1 MNDLHLAPET
11 LDRRALLRA
20 LRALKKGDFTMRLPL
35 DLTGIDG
42 QIAEV
47 FNDIVE
53 MNESIASEFARVCKT
68 IGKEGQI
75 NQRLRVAGVV
85 GAWAGEMDSVNQL
98 IGDLARPTAAVAR
111 VIESVADGDLSQR
124 MLLEIDGLPLRGEFQ
139 RIGKVVNTMVT
150 QLNAFASEVSRVARE
165 VGTEGK
171 LGGQARV
178 PGAAGTWKDLTDNVN
193 ALAAN
198 LTGQMR
204 NIAEVTM
211 AVVKGDLSKK
221 ITVDV
226 RGETLE
232 LKSTINT
239 MVDQLNGFASEVSRV
254 AREVSTEGKLG
265 GQARVP
271 GVAGTWK
278 DLTDNVNAMAANLTG
293 QMRNIA
299 EVTTAVAKGDLS
311 KKITV
316 DVRGEILELKSTI
329 NTMVD
334 QLNGFASEVS
344 RVAREVGTEGK
355 LGGQARVP
363 GVAGTWKDLT
373 DNVNAMA
380 ANLTTQVRAIAEVA
394 TAVTQGDLTRS
405 IMVEAQGEVA
415 ALKDNINE
423 MIRNLKDTTLKNN
436 EQDWLKTNL
445 AKFSRMLQG
454 QGDLVAASQLVLS
467 ELAPLVHA
475 QQGVL
480 YAQSVQD
487 GEPILKLVASYASGS
502 EEQLPSVVRP
512 GEGLVGQC
520 ALEKKRILLED
531 LRQDYLR
538 IGSAIG
544 SAAPLNVVILPVL
557 FEGDV
562 KAVMELASIRRFNA
576 TRLLFLDQ
584 LAESIG
590 IVLNTIGANMRTREL
605 LAQSQSLT
613 RELQKQ
619 QQELK
624 QTNERLGYQAG
635 NLQKSESLLK
645 MQQEELRHANDE
657 LQHKAELLSDQMRQV
672 EYKNREIELAKAAL
686 EEKAEQLALSSR
698 YKSEFLANMSHELRT
713 PLNSLLILAKLLADN
728 PDATLTPKQIDY
740 AQTIYA
746 AGADLL
752 SLISDILD
760 LAKIE
765 SGTVTLD
772 FGPLRLTDLKD
783 YVERTFRPTALEQKL
798 DFSVSI
804 DPGLPVTIETDEKRL
819 QQVLKNLLSNAFKF
833 TARGSVQ
840 LRIAPA
846 ESGWSPGR
854 AQLATASEVIA
865 FIVSDTGVGIPANK
879 QKVIFEAFQQ
889 ADGTTSRRFGGTG
902 LGLSI
907 SRELTALLGGE
918 IAVQSV
924 PGAGSTFVLY
934 LPLPKEPVVSPPPAA
949 AIAADEIAPALPEA
963 LPDLAPDALADTLP
977 DTLSD
982 AVPTVEP
989 PPAAAEVAGAV
1000 ARVSD
1005 DRDDR
1010 DDIEPGDRVVLI
1022 VEGDA
1027 AFAGTVLDIAHERG
1041 FKAVIAPDGGAGLAL
1056 AQALRPDTI
1065 TLNLKLPDVDGWT
1078 VLERLKRTAHT
1089 RHIPVT
1095 LVSLADHTHDSVHLA
1110 AVAMVSREEAREALQ
1125 EALLRTRDLTGRDA
1139 KALLVADG
1147 DEARRADVEWYLRR
1161 EGVRVDSAA
1170 LGAEALQAVRSAA
1183 YDCVLLGP
1191 ELGDMGPIELLK
1203 RLVESEAITEMPF
1216 VIYGTEGLGG
1226 PAQEELRRL
1235 AEVLLL
1241 KRGPTRKAMLDEI
1254 TLFLKHT
1261 LGTHRVAGHELAAP
1275 PEIAQGL
1282 ANRKVLIVDD
1292 DVRNVFALTG
1302 ALEQCGMTVL
1312 NAESGKEGVEIL
1324 KSEPDVELVLMD
1336 IMMPELDGYDTIR
1349 IIRGY
1354 QQFRTLPIIALTAKA
1369 MKGDREKCLEAG
1381 ASDYI
1386 AKPVNV
1392 EQLTSLLRV
1401 WLNQ

>member
-53 MNESIASEFARVCKT
+53 MNESIASELARVCKT
-68 IGKEGQI
+68 VGKEGQI

-254 AREVSTEGKLG
+254 AREASTEGKLG
-265 GQARVP
+265 GQARVR
-271 GVAGTWK
+271 GVAGIWK

-1022 VEGDA
+1022 IEGDA

>member
-1 MNDLHLAPET
+1 
-11 LDRRALLRA
+11 
-20 LRALKKGDFTMRLPL
+20 MR
-35 DLTGIDG
+35 
-42 QIAEV
+42 
-47 FNDIVE
+47 
-53 MNESIASEFARVCKT
+53 
-68 IGKEGQI
+68 
-75 NQRLRVAGVV
+75 VV
-85 GAWAGEMDSVNQL
+85 L
-98 IGDLARPTAAVAR
+98 
-111 VIESVADGDLSQR
+111 
-124 MLLEIDGLPLRGEFQ
+124 
-139 RIGKVVNTMVT
+139 
-150 QLNAFASEVSRVARE
+150 
-165 VGTEGK
+165 
-171 LGGQARV
+171 
-178 PGAAGTWKDLTDNVN
+178 
-193 ALAAN
+193 
-198 LTGQMR
+198 
-204 NIAEVTM
+204 
-211 AVVKGDLSKK
+211 AVVIRFIVWCSLFYVLMSIYFRCDFKCFCLLILFVVFFFSSRRRHTRCLSDWSS
-221 ITVDV
+221 DV
-226 RGETLE
+226 CSSDLE

-278 DLTDNVNAMAANLTG
+278 DLTDNVNAMAANLT
-293 QMRNIA
+293 R
-299 EVTTAVAKGDLS
+299 
-311 KKITV
+311 
-316 DVRGEILELKSTI
+316 
-329 NTMVD
+329 
-334 QLNGFASEVS
+334 
-344 RVAREVGTEGK
+344 
-355 LGGQARVP
+355 
-363 GVAGTWKDLT
+363 
-373 DNVNAMA
+373 
-380 ANLTTQVRAIAEVA
+380 QVRKIAEVA
-394 TAVTQGDLTRS
+394 TAVAQGDLTRS

-445 AKFSRMLQG
+445 AKFSRMRQG

-487 GEPILKLVASYASGS
+487 GEPTLKLVASYAAGS

-538 IGSAIG
+538 IESAVG

-590 IVLNTIGANMRTREL
+590 IVLNTIGANMRTRDL

-657 LQHKAELLSDQMRQV
+657 LQHKAELLSEQMRQV

-924 PGAGSTFVLY
+924 PGAGS
-934 LPLPKEPVVSPPPAA
+934 K
-949 AIAADEIAPALPEA
+949 I
-963 LPDLAPDALADTLP
+963 
-977 DTLSD
+977 
-982 AVPTVEP
+982 
-989 PPAAAEVAGAV
+989 
-1000 ARVSD
+1000 
-1005 DRDDR
+1005 
-1010 DDIEPGDRVVLI
+1010 
-1022 VEGDA
+1022 
-1027 AFAGTVLDIAHERG
+1027 
-1041 FKAVIAPDGGAGLAL
+1041 
-1056 AQALRPDTI
+1056 
-1065 TLNLKLPDVDGWT
+1065 
-1078 VLERLKRTAHT
+1078 
-1089 RHIPVT
+1089 
-1095 LVSLADHTHDSVHLA
+1095 
-1110 AVAMVSREEAREALQ
+1110 
-1125 EALLRTRDLTGRDA
+1125 
-1139 KALLVADG
+1139 
-1147 DEARRADVEWYLRR
+1147 
-1161 EGVRVDSAA
+1161 
-1170 LGAEALQAVRSAA
+1170 
-1183 YDCVLLGP
+1183 
-1191 ELGDMGPIELLK
+1191 
-1203 RLVESEAITEMPF
+1203 
-1216 VIYGTEGLGG
+1216 
-1226 PAQEELRRL
+1226 
-1235 AEVLLL
+1235 
-1241 KRGPTRKAMLDEI
+1241 
-1254 TLFLKHT
+1254 
-1261 LGTHRVAGHELAAP
+1261 
-1275 PEIAQGL
+1275 
-1282 ANRKVLIVDD
+1282 
-1292 DVRNVFALTG
+1292 
-1302 ALEQCGMTVL
+1302 
-1312 NAESGKEGVEIL
+1312 
-1324 KSEPDVELVLMD
+1324 
-1336 IMMPELDGYDTIR
+1336 
-1349 IIRGY
+1349 
-1354 QQFRTLPIIALTAKA
+1354 
-1369 MKGDREKCLEAG
+1369 
-1381 ASDYI
+1381 
-1386 AKPVNV
+1386 
-1392 EQLTSLLRV
+1392 
-1401 WLNQ
+1401 

>member
-20 LRALKKGDFTMRLPL
+20 LRALKKGDFTTRLPL

-53 MNESIASEFARVCKT
+53 MNESIASELARVCKT
-68 IGKEGQI
+68 VGKEGQI
-75 NQRLRVAGVV
+75 NQRLRVAGLV

-139 RIGKVVNTMVT
+139 RIGKVVNTMVI
-150 QLNAFASEVSRVARE
+150 QLNALASEVSRVARE

-178 PGAAGTWKDLTDNVN
+178 PGVAGTWKDLTDNVN
-193 ALAAN
+193 AMAAN

-204 NIAEVTM
+204 NIAEVTT
-211 AVVKGDLSKK
+211 AVAKGDLSKK

-254 AREVSTEGKLG
+254 AREASSEGKLG
-265 GQARVP
+265 GQARVR
-271 GVAGTWK
+271 GAAGIWK
-278 DLTDNVNAMAANLTG
+278 DLTDSVNAMAASLTG

-405 IMVEAQGEVA
+405 VMVEAQGEVA

-487 GEPILKLVASYASGS
+487 GESTLKLVASYAAGS

-538 IGSAIG
+538 IESAVG

-590 IVLNTIGANMRTREL
+590 IVLNTIGANMRTRDL

-657 LQHKAELLSDQMRQV
+657 LQHKAELLSEQMRQV

-833 TARGSVQ
+833 TARGAVQ

-846 ESGWSPGR
+846 DSGWSPGR

-934 LPLPKEPVVSPPPAA
+934 LPLPREPVVSAPPAA

-963 LPDLAPDALADTLP
+963 LPDIAPDALADTLP
-977 DTLSD
+977 DT
-982 AVPTVEP
+982 VPTVEP

-1000 ARVSD
+1000 DRVS
-1005 DRDDR
+1005 DDR

-1022 VEGDA
+1022 VEDDA

-1089 RHIPVT
+1089 RRIPVT
-1095 LVSLADHTHDSVHLA
+1095 IVSLADHTHDSVHLA

-1139 KALLVADG
+1139 TALLVADG

-1203 RLVESEAITEMPF
+1203 RLVESEAIAEMPF

-1226 PAQEELRRL
+1226 PEQEQLRRL

-1261 LGTHRVAGHELAAP
+1261 LGTHRAAGHERAAP
-1275 PEIAQGL
+1275 PEIQQGL

-1354 QQFRTLPIIALTAKA
+1354 PQFRTLPIIALTAKA

>member
-1 MNDLHLAPET
+1 MIRNAHQTPGRVAEAAAFRRGGSMNDLHLAPET

-20 LRALKKGDFTMRLPL
+20 LRALKKGDFTTRLPL

-53 MNESIASEFARVCKT
+53 INESIASEIARVCKT
-68 IGKEGQI
+68 VGKEGQI

-85 GAWAGEMDSVNQL
+85 GAWASEMDSVNQL

-139 RIGKVVNTMVT
+139 RIAKAVNTMVI
-150 QLNAFASEVSRVARE
+150 QLNGFASEVSRVARE

-178 PGAAGTWKDLTDNVN
+178 PGVAGTWRGLTANVK
-193 ALAAN
+193 APAAN
-198 LTGQMR
+198 RTGQMR
-204 NIAEVTM
+204 NVAEVST
-211 AVVKGDLSKK
+211 AVAKGDMSKK

-226 RGETLE
+226 RGEILE
-232 LKSTINT
+232 LKSTSNT

-254 AREVSTEGKLG
+254 ARE
-265 GQARVP
+265 
-271 GVAGTWK
+271 
-278 DLTDNVNAMAANLTG
+278 
-293 QMRNIA
+293 
-299 EVTTAVAKGDLS
+299 
-311 KKITV
+311 
-316 DVRGEILELKSTI
+316 
-329 NTMVD
+329 
-334 QLNGFASEVS
+334 AS
-344 RVAREVGTEGK
+344 TEGK

-487 GEPILKLVASYASGS
+487 GEPTLRLVASYAAGS

-624 QTNERLGYQAG
+624 QTNERLGYQAE
-635 NLQKSESLLK
+635 NPQKSESLPK

-804 DPGLPVTIETDEKRL
+804 DPRLPVTIETDEKRL

-865 FIVSDTGVGIPANK
+865 FIVSDTGLGIPANK
-879 QKVIFEAFQQ
+879 QKVLFEAFQP

-949 AIAADEIAPALPEA
+949 AIAADEIARALPEA
-963 LPDLAPDALADTLP
+963 LPDIAPDALADALP
-977 DTLSD
+977 DT
-982 AVPTVEP
+982 VPTVEP

-1000 ARVSD
+1000 DRVS
-1005 DRDDR
+1005 DDR

-1022 VEGDA
+1022 VEDDA

-1226 PAQEELRRL
+1226 PEQEELRRL

-1254 TLFLKHT
+1254 TLFLKQT

-1282 ANRKVLIVDD
+1282 ANRKVLIVDA
-1292 DVRNVFALTG
+1292 DVRNVFAFPG
-1302 ALEQCGMTVL
+1302 EREQCGMTGL

-1354 QQFRTLPIIALTAKA
+1354 PQFRTLPIIALTAKA

>member
-1 MNDLHLAPET
+1 
-11 LDRRALLRA
+11 
-20 LRALKKGDFTMRLPL
+20 
-35 DLTGIDG
+35 
-42 QIAEV
+42 
-47 FNDIVE
+47 
-53 MNESIASEFARVCKT
+53 
-68 IGKEGQI
+68 
-75 NQRLRVAGVV
+75 
-85 GAWAGEMDSVNQL
+85 
-98 IGDLARPTAAVAR
+98 
-111 VIESVADGDLSQR
+111 
-124 MLLEIDGLPLRGEFQ
+124 
-139 RIGKVVNTMVT
+139 
-150 QLNAFASEVSRVARE
+150 
-165 VGTEGK
+165 
-171 LGGQARV
+171 
-178 PGAAGTWKDLTDNVN
+178 
-193 ALAAN
+193 
-198 LTGQMR
+198 
-204 NIAEVTM
+204 
-211 AVVKGDLSKK
+211 
-221 ITVDV
+221 
-226 RGETLE
+226 
-232 LKSTINT
+232 
-239 MVDQLNGFASEVSRV
+239 ASEVSRV

-487 GEPILKLVASYASGS
+487 GEPILKLVATYASGS

-590 IVLNTIGANMRTREL
+590 IVLNTIGANMRTRDL

-934 LPLPKEPVVSPPPAA
+934 LPLPKEPVVSPSPAA
-949 AIAADEIAPALPEA
+949 AIAADEIASALPEA
-963 LPDLAPDALADTLP
+963 LPDIAPDALADTLP
-977 DTLSD
+977 HTLSDALSD

-1147 DEARRADVEWYLRR
+1147 DEARRADVEWHLRR

-1226 PAQEELRRL
+1226 PEQEQLRRL

>member
-53 MNESIASEFARVCKT
+53 MNESIASELARVCKT
-68 IGKEGQI
+68 VGKEGQI

-254 AREVSTEGKLG
+254 AREASTEGKLG
-265 GQARVP
+265 GQARVR
-271 GVAGTWK
+271 GVAGIWK

-1226 PAQEELRRL
+1226 PEQEELRRL

-1261 LGTHRVAGHELAAP
+1261 LGTHRAAGHELAAP

>member
-53 MNESIASEFARVCKT
+53 MNESIASELARVCKT
-68 IGKEGQI
+68 VGKEGQI

-150 QLNAFASEVSRVARE
+150 QLNA
-165 VGTEGK
+165 
-171 LGGQARV
+171 L
-178 PGAAGTWKDLTDNVN
+178 
-193 ALAAN
+193 
-198 LTGQMR
+198 
-204 NIAEVTM
+204 
-211 AVVKGDLSKK
+211 
-221 ITVDV
+221 
-226 RGETLE
+226 
-232 LKSTINT
+232 
-239 MVDQLNGFASEVSRV
+239 ASEVSRV

-271 GVAGTWK
+271 GAAGTWK

-487 GEPILKLVASYASGS
+487 GEPILKRVASYASGS

-590 IVLNTIGANMRTREL
+590 IVLNTIGANMRTRDL

-657 LQHKAELLSDQMRQV
+657 LQHKAELLSEQMRQV

-918 IAVQSV
+918 ITVQSV

-934 LPLPKEPVVSPPPAA
+934 LPLPKEPVVSPSPAA

-963 LPDLAPDALADTLP
+963 LPDIGPDALADTLP
-977 DTLSD
+977 HTLSDAVSD

-1022 VEGDA
+1022 IEGDA

-1065 TLNLKLPDVDGWT
+1065 TLNLKL
-1078 VLERLKRTAHT
+1078 
-1089 RHIPVT
+1089 
-1095 LVSLADHTHDSVHLA
+1095 
-1110 AVAMVSREEAREALQ
+1110 
-1125 EALLRTRDLTGRDA
+1125 
-1139 KALLVADG
+1139 
-1147 DEARRADVEWYLRR
+1147 
-1161 EGVRVDSAA
+1161 
-1170 LGAEALQAVRSAA
+1170 
-1183 YDCVLLGP
+1183 
-1191 ELGDMGPIELLK
+1191 
-1203 RLVESEAITEMPF
+1203 
-1216 VIYGTEGLGG
+1216 
-1226 PAQEELRRL
+1226 
-1235 AEVLLL
+1235 
-1241 KRGPTRKAMLDEI
+1241 
-1254 TLFLKHT
+1254 
-1261 LGTHRVAGHELAAP
+1261 
-1275 PEIAQGL
+1275 
-1282 ANRKVLIVDD
+1282 
-1292 DVRNVFALTG
+1292 
-1302 ALEQCGMTVL
+1302 
-1312 NAESGKEGVEIL
+1312 
-1324 KSEPDVELVLMD
+1324 
-1336 IMMPELDGYDTIR
+1336 
-1349 IIRGY
+1349 
-1354 QQFRTLPIIALTAKA
+1354 
-1369 MKGDREKCLEAG
+1369 
-1381 ASDYI
+1381 
-1386 AKPVNV
+1386 
-1392 EQLTSLLRV
+1392 
-1401 WLNQ
+1401 

>member
-1 MNDLHLAPET
+1 MIRNAHQTPGRVAEAAAFRRGGSMNDLHLAPET

-20 LRALKKGDFTMRLPL
+20 LRALKKGDFTTRLPL

-53 MNESIASEFARVCKT
+53 MNESIASELARVCKT
-68 IGKEGQI
+68 VGKEGQI
-75 NQRLRVAGVV
+75 NQRLRVAGLV

-124 MLLEIDGLPLRGEFQ
+124 MLLEIDGLPLRGELQ
-139 RIGKVVNTMVT
+139 RIGKVVNTMVI
-150 QLNAFASEVSRVARE
+150 QLNALASEVSRVARE
-165 VGTEGK
+165 VG
-171 LGGQARV
+171 
-178 PGAAGTWKDLTDNVN
+178 
-193 ALAAN
+193 
-198 LTGQMR
+198 
-204 NIAEVTM
+204 
-211 AVVKGDLSKK
+211 
-221 ITVDV
+221 
-226 RGETLE
+226 
-232 LKSTINT
+232 
-239 MVDQLNGFASEVSRV
+239 
-254 AREVSTEGKLG
+254 TEGKLG

-316 DVRGEILELKSTI
+316 DVRGETLELKSTI

-344 RVAREVGTEGK
+344 RVAREASTEGK

-405 IMVEAQGEVA
+405 VMVEAQGEVA

-487 GEPILKLVASYASGS
+487 GEPTLKLVASYASGS

-538 IGSAIG
+538 IESAVG

-590 IVLNTIGANMRTREL
+590 IVLNTIGANMRTRDL

-833 TARGSVQ
+833 TARGAVQ

-934 LPLPKEPVVSPPPAA
+934 LPLPKEPVVSPSPAA

-977 DTLSD
+977 HTLPDALSD

-1010 DDIEPGDRVVLI
+1010 DDIEPGDHVVLI
-1022 VEGDA
+1022 IEGDA

-1125 EALLRTRDLTGRDA
+1125 EALLRTRDVTGRDA
-1139 KALLVADG
+1139 TALLVADG

-1203 RLVESEAITEMPF
+1203 RLVESEAIAEMPF

-1226 PAQEELRRL
+1226 PEQEELRRL

-1261 LGTHRVAGHELAAP
+1261 LGTHRAAGHERAAP
-1275 PEIAQGL
+1275 PEIQQGL

-1354 QQFRTLPIIALTAKA
+1354 PQFRTLPIIALTAKA

-1392 EQLTSLLRV
+1392 EPLTSLLRV

>member
-20 LRALKKGDFTMRLPL
+20 LRALKKGDFTTRLPL

-53 MNESIASEFARVCKT
+53 INESIASEIARVCKT
-68 IGKEGQI
+68 VGKEGQI

-85 GAWAGEMDSVNQL
+85 GAWASEMDSVNQL
-98 IGDLARPTAAVAR
+98 IDDLARPTAAVAR
-111 VIESVADGDLSQR
+111 VIESVAAGDLSQR
-124 MLLEIDGLPLRGEFQ
+124 MLLEFDGLPLRGEFQ
-139 RIGKVVNTMVT
+139 RIAKAVNTMV
-150 QLNAFASEVSRVARE
+150 
-165 VGTEGK
+165 
-171 LGGQARV
+171 
-178 PGAAGTWKDLTDNVN
+178 
-193 ALAAN
+193 
-198 LTGQMR
+198 
-204 NIAEVTM
+204 I
-211 AVVKGDLSKK
+211 
-221 ITVDV
+221 
-226 RGETLE
+226 
-232 LKSTINT
+232 
-239 MVDQLNGFASEVSRV
+239 QLNGFASEVSRL
-254 AREVSTEGKLG
+254 AREVGTEGKLG

-278 DLTDNVNAMAANLTG
+278 DLTDSVNAMAANLTG

-405 IMVEAQGEVA
+405 VMVEAQGEVA

-487 GEPILKLVASYASGS
+487 GEPTLKLVASYAAGS

-520 ALEKKRILLED
+520 AVEKKRILLED

-538 IGSAIG
+538 IGSAVG

-590 IVLNTIGANMRTREL
+590 IVLNTIGANMRTRDL

-624 QTNERLGYQAG
+624 QTNERLGYQAE

-657 LQHKAELLSDQMRQV
+657 LQHKAELLSEQMRQV

-934 LPLPKEPVVSPPPAA
+934 LPLPKEPVVSPPPVA
-949 AIAADEIAPALPEA
+949 AIAADEIARALPEA
-963 LPDLAPDALADTLP
+963 LPDIAPDALADALP
-977 DTLSD
+977 DT
-982 AVPTVEP
+982 VPTVEP

-1000 ARVSD
+1000 DRVS
-1005 DRDDR
+1005 DDR

-1022 VEGDA
+1022 VEDDA

-1125 EALLRTRDLTGRDA
+1125 EALLRARDLTGRDA
-1139 KALLVADG
+1139 TALLVADG

-1203 RLVESEAITEMPF
+1203 RLVESQAITEMPF

-1226 PAQEELRRL
+1226 PEQEQLRRL

-1261 LGTHRVAGHELAAP
+1261 LGTHRAAGHERAAP
-1275 PEIAQGL
+1275 PEIQQGL

-1354 QQFRTLPIIALTAKA
+1354 PQFRTLPIIALTAKA

>member
-1 MNDLHLAPET
+1 
-11 LDRRALLRA
+11 
-20 LRALKKGDFTMRLPL
+20 
-35 DLTGIDG
+35 
-42 QIAEV
+42 
-47 FNDIVE
+47 
-53 MNESIASEFARVCKT
+53 
-68 IGKEGQI
+68 
-75 NQRLRVAGVV
+75 
-85 GAWAGEMDSVNQL
+85 
-98 IGDLARPTAAVAR
+98 
-111 VIESVADGDLSQR
+111 
-124 MLLEIDGLPLRGEFQ
+124 
-139 RIGKVVNTMVT
+139 
-150 QLNAFASEVSRVARE
+150 
-165 VGTEGK
+165 
-171 LGGQARV
+171 
-178 PGAAGTWKDLTDNVN
+178 
-193 ALAAN
+193 
-198 LTGQMR
+198 
-204 NIAEVTM
+204 
-211 AVVKGDLSKK
+211 
-221 ITVDV
+221 
-226 RGETLE
+226 
-232 LKSTINT
+232 
-239 MVDQLNGFASEVSRV
+239 
-254 AREVSTEGKLG
+254 
-265 GQARVP
+265 
-271 GVAGTWK
+271 
-278 DLTDNVNAMAANLTG
+278 
-293 QMRNIA
+293 
-299 EVTTAVAKGDLS
+299 
-311 KKITV
+311 
-316 DVRGEILELKSTI
+316 
-329 NTMVD
+329 
-334 QLNGFASEVS
+334 
-344 RVAREVGTEGK
+344 
-355 LGGQARVP
+355 
-363 GVAGTWKDLT
+363 
-373 DNVNAMA
+373 
-380 ANLTTQVRAIAEVA
+380 
-394 TAVTQGDLTRS
+394 
-405 IMVEAQGEVA
+405 
-415 ALKDNINE
+415 
-423 MIRNLKDTTLKNN
+423 
-436 EQDWLKTNL
+436 
-445 AKFSRMLQG
+445 

-487 GEPILKLVASYASGS
+487 GEPTLRLVASYAAGS

-538 IGSAIG
+538 IGSAVG

-590 IVLNTIGANMRTREL
+590 IVLNTIGANMRTRDL

-624 QTNERLGYQAG
+624 QTNERLGYQAE

-657 LQHKAELLSDQMRQV
+657 LQHKAELLSEQMRQV

-713 PLNSLLILAKLLADN
+713 PLNSLL
-728 PDATLTPKQIDY
+728 
-740 AQTIYA
+740 
-746 AGADLL
+746 
-752 SLISDILD
+752 
-760 LAKIE
+760 
-765 SGTVTLD
+765 
-772 FGPLRLTDLKD
+772 
-783 YVERTFRPTALEQKL
+783 
-798 DFSVSI
+798 
-804 DPGLPVTIETDEKRL
+804 
-819 QQVLKNLLSNAFKF
+819 SNAFKF
-833 TARGSVQ
+833 TARGAVQ

-934 LPLPKEPVVSPPPAA
+934 LPLPKEPVVSPPPVA
-949 AIAADEIAPALPEA
+949 AIAADEIARALPEA
-963 LPDLAPDALADTLP
+963 LPDIAPDALADTLADALP
-977 DTLSD
+977 DT
-982 AVPTVEP
+982 VPTVEP

-1000 ARVSD
+1000 DRVS
-1005 DRDDR
+1005 DDR

-1022 VEGDA
+1022 VEDDA
-1027 AFAGTVLDIAHERG
+1027 AFAGTVLDIAHQRG

-1125 EALLRTRDLTGRDA
+1125 EALLRTRDVTGRDA
-1139 KALLVADG
+1139 TALLVADG

-1203 RLVESEAITEMPF
+1203 RLVESEAIAEM
-1216 VIYGTEGLGG
+1216 
-1226 PAQEELRRL
+1226 
-1235 AEVLLL
+1235 
-1241 KRGPTRKAMLDEI
+1241 
-1254 TLFLKHT
+1254 
-1261 LGTHRVAGHELAAP
+1261 
-1275 PEIAQGL
+1275 
-1282 ANRKVLIVDD
+1282 
-1292 DVRNVFALTG
+1292 
-1302 ALEQCGMTVL
+1302 
-1312 NAESGKEGVEIL
+1312 
-1324 KSEPDVELVLMD
+1324 
-1336 IMMPELDGYDTIR
+1336 
-1349 IIRGY
+1349 
-1354 QQFRTLPIIALTAKA
+1354 
-1369 MKGDREKCLEAG
+1369 
-1381 ASDYI
+1381 
-1386 AKPVNV
+1386 
-1392 EQLTSLLRV
+1392 
-1401 WLNQ
+1401 